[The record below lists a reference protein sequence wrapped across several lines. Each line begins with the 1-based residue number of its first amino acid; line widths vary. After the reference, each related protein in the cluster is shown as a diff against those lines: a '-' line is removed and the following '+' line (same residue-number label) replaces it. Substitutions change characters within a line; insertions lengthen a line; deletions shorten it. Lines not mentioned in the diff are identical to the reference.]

1 LSKRRQNEI
10 KILKNDITVMP
21 SLNTNLYLFLENL
34 LFLVA
39 STSFFVFVGW
49 GWRHLKPM
57 SLPEPLPG
65 WFKIWFGTVQVLGGL
80 LPLPVMLL
88 WGVLWG
94 SDTYGTLRERT
105 LSVLLSYYLM
115 LGLQILFESLTL
127 RRYQS
132 VVWVMVPYLYLPYRI
147 WQLYEGLILLGSEA
161 ELMWVRYFLILQIVV
176 WTVNYALDVSQLPRL
191 FRWALQDNS
200 EAVAIEQ

>member
-1 LSKRRQNEI
+1 
-10 KILKNDITVMP
+10 MP

-34 LFLVA
+34 LFFVV

-57 SLPEPLPG
+57 SVPEPLPG

-88 WGVLWG
+88 WGVVWG
-94 SDTYGTLRERT
+94 SDTYGTLRDRT

-147 WQLYEGLILLGSEA
+147 WQLYEGLILLGSES

-200 EAVAIEQ
+200 EAATVER

>member
-1 LSKRRQNEI
+1 M
-10 KILKNDITVMP
+10 T
-21 SLNTNLYLFLENL
+21 SLNIFLENFIFL
-34 LFLVA
+34 LL

-49 GWRHLKPM
+49 MWRDLKPM

-65 WFKIWFGTVQVLGGL
+65 WFKIWFGTVQVLSGL
-80 LPLPVMLL
+80 LPLVVMLL
-88 WGVLWG
+88 CGVVWG
-94 SDTYGTLRERT
+94 SDTYVTLRDRT
-105 LSVLLSYYLM
+105 FSVFLSYYLM

-127 RRYQS
+127 RQYKS

-147 WQLYEGLILLGSEA
+147 WQLYEGLIFLGSES

-191 FRWALQDNS
+191 FRWAVQDNS
-200 EAVAIEQ
+200 EAVGVR

>member
-1 LSKRRQNEI
+1 MTSF
-10 KILKNDITVMP
+10 DI
-21 SLNTNLYLFLENL
+21 FLENFI
-34 LFLVA
+34 FLVL

-49 GWRHLKPM
+49 TWRDLKPM

-80 LPLPVMLL
+80 LPLVVMLL
-88 WGVLWG
+88 WGVVWG
-94 SDTYGTLRERT
+94 HERVLT
-105 LSVLLSYYLM
+105 VLLSYYLM

-147 WQLYEGLILLGSEA
+147 WQLYQGLIFLGSEA
-161 ELMWVRYFLILQIVV
+161 ELMWVRYFLILQIIV

-191 FRWALQDNS
+191 FRWAVQDNS
-200 EAVAIEQ
+200 EKLPCGVSDG